1 MNPILI
7 EGLAAAT
14 YLAVVL
20 MVWHPAARGSA
31 RLALLAP
38 LALHGL
44 ALVLRIGAPG
54 ALHAGFA
61 QALSITLWLA
71 TLIYWVESLV
81 LRMDGVLALLLPLAA
96 LAALLPA
103 AFPGFALA
111 GEASLALRLH
121 LTSAMAAY
129 SLFTIAAL
137 QALFMSLLERR
148 LHQGAL
154 SGLFAQVP
162 PLLTLERALFRM
174 IGAGLLLLTAVL
186 VSGFMFSEAVFG
198 RAFRL
203 DHKTLFAIAAWA
215 LFAALLIGRWQ
226 LGWRGR
232 QALRWLLAGFACLL
246 LAYVGSRFVLEVILG
261 RPPL

>member
-7 EGLAAAT
+7 EGLAAAA
-14 YLAVVL
+14 YLAVAL
-20 MVWHPAARGSA
+20 MVCRSTPRAPV
-31 RLALLAP
+31 RLVLLAP
-38 LALHGL
+38 LVLHGL

-54 ALHAGFA
+54 TLHAGFA

-71 TLIYWVESLV
+71 VLIYWVESLV
-81 LRMDGVLALLLPLAA
+81 LRMDGILALLLPLAA
-96 LAALLPA
+96 IATLLPA
-103 AFPGFALA
+103 AFPGFALNA
-111 GEASLALRLH
+111 DASLALRLH
-121 LTSAMAAY
+121 LISAMAAY

-148 LHQGAL
+148 LHQGSL
-154 SGLFAQVP
+154 TGLFAQVA
-162 PLLTLERALFRM
+162 PLLTLERALFRL
-174 IGAGLLLLTAVL
+174 IGAGLVLLSAVL
-186 VSGFMFSEAVFG
+186 ASGFMFSEAMFG

-203 DHKTLFAIAAWA
+203 DHKTLFALASWA
-215 LFAALLIGRWQ
+215 IFAALMIGRWR